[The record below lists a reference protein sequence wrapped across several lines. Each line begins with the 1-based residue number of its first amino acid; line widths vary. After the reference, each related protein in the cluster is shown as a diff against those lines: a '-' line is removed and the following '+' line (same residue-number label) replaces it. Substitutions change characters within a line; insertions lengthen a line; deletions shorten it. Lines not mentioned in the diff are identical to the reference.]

1 MNNTHQELIEEKV
14 AEFNK
19 KVDDDYYEVI
29 ELTDTTQL
37 KSTLWTEEYWPES
50 QVELSVDKV
59 RAFLTQTLQDTID
72 TVLEGERKRVNNNIE
87 LLACK
92 VDERRMGAHGR
103 EIIKLKTLDK
113 TPPNKV

>member
-1 MNNTHQELIEEKV
+1 MVQTNTKTWNMKDFIHDIATKEAL
-14 AEFNK
+14 NK
-19 KVDDDYYEVI
+19 
-29 ELTDTTQL
+29 
-37 KSTLWTEEYWPES
+37 
-50 QVELSVDKV
+50 
-59 RAFLTQTLQDTID
+59 TLQDTID
-72 TVLEGERKRVNNNIE
+72 TVLEEERKRVNNNIE

>member
-1 MNNTHQELIEEKV
+1 MNNKHQELIAEKV
-14 AEFNK
+14 AEVCNK
-19 KVDDDYYEVI
+19 IKLDYLLKADSLLRGMCLDK
-29 ELTDTTQL
+29 ELRI
-37 KSTLWTEEYWPES
+37 
-50 QVELSVDKV
+50 V
-59 RAFLTQTLQDTID
+59 LTKTLQDTID
-72 TVLEGERKRVNNNIE
+72 TVLEEERKRVNNNIE

>member
-1 MNNTHQELIEEKV
+1 MKDFIHDIATKEAL
-14 AEFNK
+14 NK
-19 KVDDDYYEVI
+19 
-29 ELTDTTQL
+29 
-37 KSTLWTEEYWPES
+37 
-50 QVELSVDKV
+50 
-59 RAFLTQTLQDTID
+59 TLQDTID
-72 TVLEGERKRVNNNIE
+72 TVLEEERKRVNNNIE